1 VSGVR
6 QRTLAKARTLL
17 EALPY
22 MREHFGRTV
31 VVKLGGA
38 SLEDP
43 RLVERFAEDV
53 ALLRMVGVR
62 PVVVHGGGKQV
73 TALSER
79 LGIRPEFRDGLRVT
93 NAETLEV
100 ARMVLV
106 GSVNKGLVGHVNRAG
121 VPALGLCGEDGNLLL
136 ARQRHEDLGFV
147 GDIQTVNVELL
158 RHLMES
164 AVPVLASVATDGR
177 GQSFNV
183 NADDAAAAVAVAL
196 GAAKLVMLT
205 DVPGVLRDD
214 ELVSEMAASEA
225 EALIEAGVVTG
236 GMVPK
241 LRAAAASVAGGVER
255 AHIVDGR
262 VEHALIL
269 ELFTREGMGTMLT
282 AGAPEPPGMVVDVG
296 EEAVS

>member
-1 VSGVR
+1 MSGVR

-121 VPALGLCGEDGNLLL
+121 VPALGLCGEDGDLLL

-225 EALIEAGVVTG
+225 EALIDAGVVTG

-241 LRAAAASVAGGVER
+241 LRAASASVAGGVER